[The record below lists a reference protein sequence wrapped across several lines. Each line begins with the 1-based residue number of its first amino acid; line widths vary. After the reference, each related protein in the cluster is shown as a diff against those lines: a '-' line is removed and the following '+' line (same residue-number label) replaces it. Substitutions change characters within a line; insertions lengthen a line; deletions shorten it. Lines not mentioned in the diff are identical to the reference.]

1 VPGREFSRCTG
12 LAALEEVAA
21 TADGVLLLLDPPHAL
36 RASAT
41 SVPPMA
47 SKVLHGPASL
57 APLILDASTF

>member
-1 VPGREFSRCTG
+1 